1 MLAMALLL
9 DKYISTSIS
18 KADRD
23 KIETA
28 WHQRWKENLGNPG
41 RMPRKVMRAY
51 LEYMDISSE
60 TLDTQMDWECWPV
73 DDNVEDFG
81 FDVSSPLNL

>member
-1 MLAMALLL
+1 
-9 DKYISTSIS
+9 
-18 KADRD
+18 
-23 KIETA
+23 
-28 WHQRWKENLGNPG
+28 
-41 RMPRKVMRAY
+41 MPCKVMQAY

-81 FDVSSPLNL
+81 FDVSSPLDL